1 MATQVMTFLKK
12 EITHSVSEIFISQ
25 INLVKNKVKQA
36 TLWSY
41 IATTCTTQVELT
53 QAKLCTVKL
62 FPIDY
67 TVFIYDMLD
76 CKSTT

>member
-1 MATQVMTFLKK
+1 MARQVMNKK
-12 EITHSVSEIFISQ
+12 KFTHSVLEIIISQ

-36 TLWSY
+36 TLWGY